1 MTATRSR
8 PGWPSCRW
16 PWFTVAGCSSGG
28 ASLRAIHRRQ
38 RGRALRGS
46 VRRRLAGGGPKDYK
60 DLTVGFIQ
68 TGSEGGWRAA
78 NTASFK
84 DEATKL
90 GLTLKFYDAQNK
102 MENQLTAFRNFIAD
116 DEVDVIILAALEAAG
131 WDDVLKEA
139 KDKGKTVVLED
150 RRIDAP
156 EDLYATYIGS
166 DFTLEGRKAADEMCM
181 LLEGSAK
188 KNVVELVGNV
198 GSSAAIDRGKGF
210 REKMGDCGI
219 TITESQTGDWDS
231 TKGKAV
237 TEAFLKKSKDIQGV
251 FAQNDE
257 MGLGAIQALKEAGLK
272 PADGRQDHHRRR
284 HQGRLRGDD
293 RRQDQH
299 RRRVQPAARPA
310 GLRGGPQGGQ
320 RRDPAQVGPVDRERL
335 LPGERGARSCRRA
348 RTEARPPHSDVG
360 ASSWGRPPRRSLDD
374 HPGRRPT

>member
-1 MTATRSR
+1 VSRSR
-8 PGWPSCRW
+8 MLKPVATALAALALAAACTGAAAPSAA
-16 PWFTVAGCSSGG
+16 PSAAAAKTF
-28 ASLRAIHRRQ
+28 
-38 RGRALRGS
+38 
-46 VRRRLAGGGPKDYK
+46 K

-84 DEATKL
+84 DEAAAL

-102 MENQLTAFRNFIAD
+102 MENQLTAFRQFIAD
-116 DEVDVIILAALEAAG
+116 DEVDVIVLAALEAAG
-131 WDDVLKEA
+131 WEDVLKEA
-139 KDKGKTVVLED
+139 KAKGKTVVLED

-166 DFTLEGRKAADEMCM
+166 DFTLEGRKAAEEMCK

-219 TITESQTGDWDS
+219 TITESQTADWDS

-257 MGLGAIQALKEAGLK
+257 MGLGAIQALEEAGLK
-272 PADGRQDHHRRR
+272 PAEDVKIITVDATKGAFQAMIDGKINTVVECNPLLAKQVYAAALKAVNGEALPKWVPSIEDVFYQKDAAEILPSRQY
-284 HQGRLRGDD
+284 
-293 RRQDQH
+293 
-299 RRRVQPAARPA
+299 
-310 GLRGGPQGGQ
+310 
-320 RRDPAQVGPVDRERL
+320 
-335 LPGERGARSCRRA
+335 
-348 RTEARPPHSDVG
+348 
-360 ASSWGRPPRRSLDD
+360 
-374 HPGRRPT
+374 